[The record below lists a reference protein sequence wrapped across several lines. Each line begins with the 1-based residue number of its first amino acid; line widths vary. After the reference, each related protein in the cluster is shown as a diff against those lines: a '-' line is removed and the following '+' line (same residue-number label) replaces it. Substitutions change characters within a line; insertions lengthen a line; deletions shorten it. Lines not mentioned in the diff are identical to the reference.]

1 MGQKFLQQ
9 AGFVILLL
17 IIIFYLIFPFYWAVV
32 SSFKTSSEIFAVPP
46 TYIPAEPTLQPY
58 YDTVA
63 GCDLGEFAAWI
74 FGSSMSGCQFLRG
87 LWNSTVVS
95 FLVTALSLLIGS
107 FAAYALGRLPF
118 RGRAPILYLILSMT
132 MFPSIAIIG
141 SLFTFVRNPCVVVG
155 VDCSE
160 FSMFNTIWALI
171 LTYLIFTLPFT
182 TWVLTNFFK
191 SLPSE
196 LEQAAMVDGASPFQT
211 FYMILL
217 PLTMPALVTTG
228 MLAFILAWNEFVFA
242 LTFTLDFQA
251 RTVQPAIAF
260 FSGASEREIPWNTI
274 MAASVVV
281 TIPLILLVLFF
292 QRRIVDGLT
301 AGAVKG

>member
-1 MGQKFLQQ
+1 MTNKQGEQVKKGLFY
-9 AGFVILLL
+9 VLLF
-17 IIIFYLIFPFYWAVV
+17 IICIYLLFPFYWAIV
-32 SSFKTSSEIFAVPP
+32 SSLKTSGQLFNVTLLPQGLYWESYVTVFQNDDFA
-46 TYIPAEPTLQPY
+46 
-58 YDTVA
+58 
-63 GCDLGEFAAWI
+63 LG
-74 FGSSMSGCQFLRG
+74 LR
-87 LWNSTVVS
+87 NSIIVS
-95 FLVTALSLLIGS
+95 FVVTALSIAVGS
-107 FAAYALGRLPF
+107 SAAYALGRLPF
-118 RGRAPILYLILSMT
+118 RGKAPILYLILSMT

-141 SLFTFVRNPCVVVG
+141 SLFTFVRNPCIVVG
-155 VDCSE
+155 GQCQQFELYNSLLG
-160 FSMFNTIWALI
+160 LI

-196 LEQAAMVDGASPFQT
+196 LEQAAMVDGATPFQT

-217 PLTMPALVTTG
+217 PLTMPAIVTTG
-228 MLAFILAWNEFVFA
+228 MLAFIMAWNEFVFA
-242 LTFTLDFQA
+242 LTLTQDFTA

-260 FSGASEREIPWNTI
+260 FSGSSEREIPWNNI

-281 TIPLILLVLFF
+281 TIPLIAMVLVF

>member
-1 MGQKFLQQ
+1 MSSGVQKTLQTV
-9 AGFVILLL
+9 GFILLL
-17 IIIFYLIFPFYWAVV
+17 VAIIFYLIFPFYWAVV
-32 SSFKTSSEIFAVPP
+32 SSFKTSSEIFAAPP
-46 TYIPAEPTLQPY
+46 TYIPQEPTYEPY
-58 YDTVA
+58 QNVFKNDN
-63 GCDLGEFAAWI
+63 
-74 FGSSMSGCQFLRG
+74 FLNG
-87 LWNSTVVS
+87 FINSTIVS
-95 FLVTALSLLIGS
+95 FIVTALSLLIGS

-118 RGRAPILYLILSMT
+118 RGKSPILYLILSMT

-155 VDCSE
+155 ADCSGY
-160 FSMFNTIWALI
+160 SMYNTIWALI

-191 SLPSE
+191 SLPNE
-196 LEQAAMVDGASPFQT
+196 LEQAAMVDGATPFQT
-211 FYMILL
+211 FYLILL

-228 MLAFILAWNEFVFA
+228 MLAFILAWNEFAFA
-242 LTFTLDFQA
+242 LAFTLDFQA

-260 FSGASEREIPWNTI
+260 FSGSSEREIPWNTI

-281 TIPLILLVLFF
+281 TLPLIALVLFF

>member
-1 MGQKFLQQ
+1 MSKEMQQ
-9 AGFVILLL
+9 NIERVGFFVILA
-17 IIIFYLIFPFYWAVV
+17 IIIFYLLFPFYWAVV
-32 SSFKTSSEIFAVPP
+32 SSFKSSSDIFAVPVEYLP
-46 TYIPAEPTLQPY
+46 YSPTLEPY
-58 YDTVA
+58 QNVFKNDNFY
-63 GCDLGEFAAWI
+63 
-74 FGSSMSGCQFLRG
+74 RG
-87 LWNSTVVS
+87 LINSTIVS
-95 FLVTALSLLIGS
+95 FSVTALSLLVGS

-118 RGRAPILYLILSMT
+118 RGKTPILYIILSMT

-141 SLFTFVRNPCVVVG
+141 SLFTFVRNPCVIFG
-155 VDCSE
+155 GNCE
-160 FSMFNTIWALI
+160 ELSMFNTRTALI
-171 LTYLIFTLPFT
+171 VTYLIFTLPFT

-191 SLPSE
+191 SLPNE
-196 LEQAAMVDGASPFQT
+196 LEQAAMVDGATPFQT
-211 FYMILL
+211 FYLILL

-242 LTFTLDFQA
+242 LTFTLDFDA

-260 FSGASEREIPWNTI
+260 FSGADAREIPWNTI